1 MFTNG
6 YGNNSALFGKVRVSV
21 IGGFWMMLPYSS
33 VARTVRGGFAA
44 VQ

>member
-6 YGNNSALFGKVRVSV
+6 YGNNSALFGKVRVSAIDGAWV
-21 IGGFWMMLPYSS
+21 MLPCRSI
-33 VARTVRGGFAA
+33 ARTVRGGFAS